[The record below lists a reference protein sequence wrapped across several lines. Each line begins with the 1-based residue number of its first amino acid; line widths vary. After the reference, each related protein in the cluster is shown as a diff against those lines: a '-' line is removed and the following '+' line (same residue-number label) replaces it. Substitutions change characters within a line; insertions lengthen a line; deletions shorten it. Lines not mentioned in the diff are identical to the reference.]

1 MLPPTITSNKV
12 PSSKA
17 RNNTGPSTSSKA
29 STPILKIYPSIFG
42 TKPNAR
48 IKSIR
53 KNLSKVFLSSM
64 ISSLKLI
71 SSFKSTSLATLK
83 YTNGKITKNNL
94 SAMKKW
100 ILCISALP
108 SEPCTR
114 PICLGVDPTYF
125 STIAKILS
133 NNLEISS
140 PSPSALYWEEISTL
154 EDSSRAV
161 PKLRAAMPAVWFWT
175 T

>member
-1 MLPPTITSNKV
+1 MPPPTITSNKV

-17 RNNTGPSTSSKA
+17 RNNTGHSTSSKA
-29 STPILKIYPSIFG
+29 STPILKIYPSIFA
-42 TKPNAR
+42 TKPNVR
-48 IKSIR
+48 IKSTR

-64 ISSLKLI
+64 ISFLKLTL
-71 SSFKSTSLATLK
+71 SFKSTSLATLK

-94 SAMKKW
+94 LAMKKW

-114 PICLGVDPTYF
+114 PMYLGVDPTYF

-140 PSPSALYWEEISTL
+140 PSPSALYLEEISMW
-154 EDSSRAV
+154 EDSSRATL
-161 PKLRAAMPAVWFWT
+161 KLRVATPAV
-175 T
+175 